1 MLEGLLGLSQE
12 QMNLEYEL
20 TSLSFA
26 GLRPK
31 SGYADGDHQKLIEK
45 IKTYEGET
53 LRDKFDTYWTKEVGV
68 SQELIDEFRSI
79 MLYGELDDPDAIEE
93 VDSQDKSEIK
103 AVYSI
108 TGTALPISALN
119 QAGIYVVK
127 YNNGAS
133 RKIVVK

>member
-1 MLEGLLGLSQE
+1 MKSIE
-12 QMNLEYEL
+12 EL
-20 TSLSFA
+20 RKVLKSCTNEA
-26 GLRPK
+26 G
-31 SGYADGDHQKLIEK
+31 IEP
-45 IKTYEGET
+45 
-53 LRDKFDTYWTKEVGV
+53 DKFDTYWTKEVGV

-93 VDSQDKSEIK
+93 VSAQDKSEIK

-108 TGTALPISALN
+108 TGTELPISALN

>member
-1 MLEGLLGLSQE
+1 
-12 QMNLEYEL
+12 MNLEYEL
-20 TSLSFA
+20 TSLSCA

-79 MLYGELDDPDAIEE
+79 MLVGDDPDAPDAIE
-93 VDSQDKSEIK
+93 DLSAKDKSEIK
-103 AVYSI
+103 AVYSV
-108 TGTALPISALN
+108 TGTELPTSALN
-119 QAGIYVVK
+119 HTGIYVVK

-133 RKIVVK
+133 KKIVVK